1 MTYSKVRL
9 QHLFAVTAAMWTMGA
24 SSLNAQ
30 ATRTW
35 VSGVG
40 DDVNPCSRTAP
51 CKTFA
56 GAISKTAAGGE
67 INVIDPGG
75 YGALTITKSITINGG
90 GSFGSVLV
98 SGTNGIIVNTAS
110 TTDVV
115 SIRNVSINGVGS
127 GLSGIRMIGSGSL
140 FVENVD
146 IHQFTDK
153 GIDFQPSGTA
163 QLFVTNTAIRNTAGG
178 ILVKPAAG
186 IFANAHLRDS
196 TLEQNTYGIRV
207 EDRSV
212 VSVEKCAVAGNLNN
226 GFLVMSTTQS
236 AQLTIESSV
245 ASGNRN
251 PGSNSSGI
259 QSNGAQASVRISN
272 VTVTN
277 NDIGLNLAGG
287 SIASWGNNKISG
299 NNLNGSPNS
308 NLSQQ

>member
-1 MTYSKVRL
+1 MTYGKVRL
-9 QHLFAVTAAMWTMGA
+9 HLLAVGAVAMCTFGTTA
-24 SSLNAQ
+24 LRAQ

-67 INVIDPGG
+67 INIIDPGG
-75 YGALTITKSITINGG
+75 YGAVTITKSITINGG

-98 SGTNGIIVNTAS
+98 GGTNGIIVNVAS
-110 TTDVV
+110 TDVV
-115 SIRNVSINGVGS
+115 AIRNVSINGTGS
-127 GLSGIRMIGSGSL
+127 GLNGIRMIGSGSL

-153 GIDFQPSGTA
+153 GIDFQPAGTA

-178 ILVKPAAG
+178 ILVKPAPG
-186 IFANAHLRDS
+186 IYASAHIRDS
-196 TLEQNTYGIRV
+196 VIEQNVYGIRA

-212 VSVEKCAVAGNLNN
+212 VSIEKCTAAGNVNN
-226 GFLVMSTTQS
+226 GLLAMSTSQAVQMTV
-236 AQLTIESSV
+236 ESSV
-245 ASGNRN
+245 ISHNKN
-251 PGSNSSGI
+251 VSSTSSGI
-259 QSNGAQASVRISN
+259 QSNGAQATVRISN
-272 VTVTN
+272 VVVTN

-287 SIASWGNNKISG
+287 SVASWGNNKITA

-308 NLSQQ
+308 TLSQQ